1 MCVHATR
8 FPRAVVLLLAV
19 SFLSIFAAGASAR
32 DAWRSDAQAIARLY
46 SAAFDRYPDGPGLN
60 FWVRS
65 WEDGN
70 SPLVIAEQ
78 FYQSPEFRGN
88 YGPLSDRQ
96 FVEQLYINVLG
107 RPGESGGVDFWLTK
121 LTSGESRAG
130 VLLGFSDSSENVSKT
145 EQAFSLIAK
154 AGDYPD
160 SGGPPGGSW
169 IFQSG
174 DRRDS
179 DFYSDPVQVSATLQF
194 NAIAAGY
201 YHSCA
206 VDTSGQT
213 YCWGHNKYGQL
224 GTHSPGTDCGTIAC
238 SGTPVPVA
246 GGHGF
251 TQLVAGRRHSCG
263 LTGSGAAWC
272 WGYGQ
277 NGQLGDGLGTDSPVP
292 VQVAGGLTFTTL
304 AANATSESTCGLT
317 ASGEAWCWGR
327 NGAGSLGNGMDHS
340 AAHVPAQVMTSLR
353 FVSISI
359 SESTACGVSTEGDAY
374 CWGDNR
380 YGQLGIGSAG
390 TDGGFAGS
398 NSPVAVQGG
407 EKFIQVVTDGLHSC
421 ALQQSGAMF
430 CWGLRAW
437 MSSVAFNSS
446 RHDNIYDSLPTR
458 AGGSGNPWYDGYL
471 TPDPGAPWVGTT
483 GSPWT
488 AAAVGHGQTCAL
500 AASGA
505 LDCWGQL
512 WGDPLAWG
520 PNIAPYPVRMGGDRA
535 FIAFASGGGH
545 DCGISADGFVYCWG
559 SNNWGQT
566 GRAPQLSW

>member
-1 MCVHATR
+1 MRNKATGL
-8 FPRAVVLLLAV
+8 PVAWVLLLAL
-19 SFLSIFAAGASAR
+19 SFLSIFANGAAAREAGPADAR
-32 DAWRSDAQAIARLY
+32 TIARLY

-65 WEDGN
+65 WEAGN

-107 RPGESGGVDFWLTK
+107 RAGESGGIDFWLSK

-160 SGGPPGGSW
+160 SGAPPGGSW
-169 IFQSG
+169 IFQSA

-179 DFYSDPVQVSATLQF
+179 DFYEDPVQVSATLRF
-194 NAIAAGY
+194 TAIAAGY
-201 YHSCA
+201 SHTCA
-206 VDTSGQT
+206 IDVFGQT
-213 YCWGHNKYGQL
+213 YCWGYNRYNQL
-224 GTHSPGTDCGTIAC
+224 GNSGPMDDCGVVAC
-238 SGTPVPVA
+238 SGTAVLVA

-251 TQLVAGRRHSCG
+251 AQLVAGRRHSCG
-263 LTGSGAAWC
+263 LTTAGAAWC

-277 NGQLGDGLGTDSPVP
+277 NGQLGDGIGTDSPIP
-292 VQVAGGLTFTTL
+292 VEVAGGLTFTAL

-317 ASGEAWCWGR
+317 ATGEAWCWGR

-374 CWGDNR
+374 CWGDNTH
-380 YGQLGIGSAG
+380 GQLGVGSAG
-390 TDGGFAGS
+390 SQGGLAGS
-398 NSPVAVQGG
+398 NSPLAVQGG
-407 EKFIQVVTDGLHSC
+407 
-421 ALQQSGAMF
+421 
-430 CWGLRAW
+430 
-437 MSSVAFNSS
+437 
-446 RHDNIYDSLPTR
+446 
-458 AGGSGNPWYDGYL
+458 
-471 TPDPGAPWVGTT
+471 
-483 GSPWT
+483 
-488 AAAVGHGQTCAL
+488 
-500 AASGA
+500 
-505 LDCWGQL
+505 
-512 WGDPLAWG
+512 
-520 PNIAPYPVRMGGDRA
+520 
-535 FIAFASGGGH
+535 
-545 DCGISADGFVYCWG
+545 
-559 SNNWGQT
+559 
-566 GRAPQLSW
+566 